1 MTDRMQDVY
10 VAVIEIKMKAEH
22 AQKEPYLGQQGFWGW
37 YLKKQNKNSIIS
49 ISIIAQDFLRHLATG
64 CCLLS

>member
-22 AQKEPYLGQQGFWGW
+22 AQKEPYLGQQG
-37 YLKKQNKNSIIS
+37 S
-49 ISIIAQDFLRHLATG
+49 
-64 CCLLS
+64 

>member
-22 AQKEPYLGQQGFWGW
+22 VQKEPYLGQQGF
-37 YLKKQNKNSIIS
+37 
-49 ISIIAQDFLRHLATG
+49 
-64 CCLLS
+64 